1 MDKEDLVCEVCDSE
15 FSVEHYEEDEV
26 CFCPFCGESL
36 FNDDDTDGNW
46 PDEDEDL
53 DEE

>member
-1 MDKEDLVCEVCDSE
+1 MIKADKTCSVCDSE
-15 FSVEHYEEDEV
+15 FSVEHYHDDEV

-36 FNDDDTDGNW
+36 FGEEDDDYDW
-46 PDEDEDL
+46 EDEDQ

>member
-1 MDKEDLVCEVCDSE
+1 MNKEDLVCEVCDSE
-15 FSVEHYEEDEV
+15 FTVEHYEEDEV

-36 FNDDDTDGNW
+36 FKAEWDADSD
-46 PDEDEDL
+46 DEDA

>member
-36 FNDDDTDGNW
+36 FKDDDDSAW
-46 PDEDEDL
+46 PDADEDD

>member
-1 MDKEDLVCEVCDSE
+1 MEREDLVCEVCDSE

-36 FNDDDTDGNW
+36 FSEDDETW
-46 PDEDEDL
+46 PDADEDQ

>member
-1 MDKEDLVCEVCDSE
+1 MNKEDLVCEVCDSE
-15 FSVEHYEEDEV
+15 FSIEHYEDGEI

-36 FNDDDTDGNW
+36 FHDDD
-46 PDEDEDL
+46 DEEEWDEEL

>member
-1 MDKEDLVCEVCDSE
+1 MNKEDLVCEVCDSE

-36 FNDDDTDGNW
+36 FKDDDSSW
-46 PDEDEDL
+46 PDADEDED
-53 DEE
+53 EE